1 MLQESDRT
9 HIEKLLVLTFSAA
22 TLGPRSQEFVGQLN
36 ALQLKSSVQKELI
49 AVISEINRDMPQ
61 YGQPSV
67 DLNRSNSTEVR
78 HQRSLSDL
86 ENDNTRL
93 NTIIDSCKAT
103 IQLLTN
109 EKEDLLS
116 HLNESNAKLVDLE
129 VAQQEALNY
138 KNSVSQLK
146 DHVRRLDDICYQKEV
161 EQQKSLNEITRCH
174 EIIKQFEN
182 SKTDELISHLKDE
195 NLNLSTQ
202 VQILNERLDAAEHSM
217 SENDG
222 LRLRLKEVNT
232 LRSENKV
239 LREKLETYITT
250 AVALEDEKRINEAL
264 KVQIEQLKLNMSD
277 VEVRLTAETVKAEQA
292 VYDLAKARTKLESME
307 IEKNELIV
315 EQVRLKDEI
324 RRRGSP
330 TLELD
335 LEMSGHSPST
345 LKPLNADER
354 SELEME
360 SERLRS
366 AMEQLQKE
374 HCEEKEKLERQILE
388 LNTELR
394 ISKEKIA
401 QLENEASNARMLYES
416 SKASVEDRIHSEQM
430 SVTVVRLE
438 RELRDA
444 SKSIEE
450 FQKTVA
456 DLNNELASKAEELH
470 SSKRT
475 YMEYLEK
482 ARIAII
488 DMEASYSSSPYSTGD
503 CARLEREIKAKDR
516 KIAQLIE
523 QLDTSRVLNEQE
535 QRLLTTSCYKMFS
548 ERSCAFSTADSPC
561 STGVNA
567 HGPVSSSHKWSSA
580 FTSTSMWI
588 LIALVSALISA
599 VLYLMF
605 NQQKPS
611 TWKRGFVPT

>member
-1 MLQESDRT
+1 MKTLGTDGTVESVSSGSGVALCLHRIDSVFFSSEWLQETQRVDQDANFRVKASNVRKVIRRLGDYYYEVLKRNLRDSDKWFVDAARIGEFQDRT

-67 DLNRSNSTEVR
+67 DLNRSNSVG
-78 HQRSLSDL
+78 DG
-86 ENDNTRL
+86 N
-93 NTIIDSCKAT
+93 
-103 IQLLTN
+103 
-109 EKEDLLS
+109 
-116 HLNESNAKLVDLE
+116 
-129 VAQQEALNY
+129 
-138 KNSVSQLK
+138 
-146 DHVRRLDDICYQKEV
+146 
-161 EQQKSLNEITRCH
+161 
-174 EIIKQFEN
+174 
-182 SKTDELISHLKDE
+182 DELISHLKDE

-503 CARLEREIKAKDR
+503 CASSQNGVAPFQLLTHL
-516 KIAQLIE
+516 AQL
-523 QLDTSRVLNEQE
+523 
-535 QRLLTTSCYKMFS
+535 
-548 ERSCAFSTADSPC
+548 
-561 STGVNA
+561 
-567 HGPVSSSHKWSSA
+567 VS
-580 FTSTSMWI
+580 M
-588 LIALVSALISA
+588 
-599 VLYLMF
+599 LMA
-605 NQQKPS
+605 P
-611 TWKRGFVPT
+611 